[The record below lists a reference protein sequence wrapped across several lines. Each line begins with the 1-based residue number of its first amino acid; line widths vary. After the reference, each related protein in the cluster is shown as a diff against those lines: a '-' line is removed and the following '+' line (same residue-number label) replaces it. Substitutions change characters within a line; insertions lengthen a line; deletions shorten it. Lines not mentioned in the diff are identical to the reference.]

1 MLFAASWP
9 LRPPVE
15 SRHLTPHT
23 SRSGTWKPR
32 TAPGSGRD
40 SGSQG
45 PPMAVAGLGCRK
57 KRMPRCN
64 GADTGLKVPRRESEP
79 TSGRSFI
86 AREFVRTVSMRQSK

>member
-32 TAPGSGRD
+32 IAPGFGRD
-40 SGSQG
+40 SGSRET
-45 PPMAVAGLGCRK
+45 PMAVRVWDAGKSECRAV
-57 KRMPRCN
+57 M
-64 GADTGLKVPRRESEP
+64 
-79 TSGRSFI
+79 
-86 AREFVRTVSMRQSK
+86 VRIRG